1 MDSAVLRIYY
11 DKADKVIDSCTN
23 CIHLDGAR
31 NYINNFFSSLGTVE
45 YFTPKVVT
53 ASNEITNYY
62 SQLIDKLEKKEKE
75 FNCE

>member
-23 CIHLDGAR
+23 CLHLDGAR

-45 YFTPKVVT
+45 HFAPRVIT
-53 ASNEITNYY
+53 ASNEVTNYY
-62 SQLIDKLEKKEKE
+62 SRLIDKLEKKEKE